1 MRNSEIQDSNFKM
14 VLVACLLLSACA
26 PVVAAPA
33 PGSTPVPTETP
44 VLNPL
49 GEAAQLGL
57 PGPTPLP
64 TRGPLR
70 PGEPLSYVVQSG
82 DTVRAIA
89 AHFNTTVEEVL
100 AANPGL
106 PQDATLSPGLA
117 ITVPAYYF
125 SLGGPAFK
133 MIPDGELVYG
143 PATAGFDLAAYL
155 ASQPGYLK
163 NLSAYVADRQR
174 TSAQTILYVAQ
185 HYSINPRL
193 LLALMEW
200 RTGALTQT
208 EASSQGIDRP
218 FGPLVGAG
226 GFYSQLRWAAE
237 QLSIGYYG
245 WRSGDLTILTLREG
259 YQSRVDM
266 YQNAGTVGVQ
276 YLIAQL
282 VPYDQFDVAV
292 GPDGFAAT
300 YYKLWGNPFDSPPE
314 DVIPGNLVQ
323 PEWAL
328 PFAANQQWA
337 LTGGPHP
344 GWGQNLPWSALD
356 FAPPAGETGCINTD
370 KRVLATAPGVVVRSG
385 DNTVVL
391 DLDGDGQEG
400 TGWALIYFHLA
411 GHDLIAAG
419 QAVQA
424 GDPVGHPSCEG
435 GVATG
440 THVHIARKYNGE
452 WLAADGIVPGVI
464 PFTLGGWVPVRGNAP
479 YSGRMTRIG
488 AWVEACTC
496 STATNRVYWAP

>member
-1 MRNSEIQDSNFKM
+1 
-14 VLVACLLLSACA
+14 
-26 PVVAAPA
+26 
-33 PGSTPVPTETP
+33 
-44 VLNPL
+44 
-49 GEAAQLGL
+49 
-57 PGPTPLP
+57 
-64 TRGPLR
+64 
-70 PGEPLSYVVQSG
+70 
-82 DTVRAIA
+82 VRAIA

-125 SLGGPAFK
+125 PLGGPALK
-133 MIPDGELVYG
+133 IIPDSELVYG
-143 PATAGFDLAAYL
+143 PTTAGFDLAAYL
-155 ASQPGYLK
+155 ASQLGYLK

-200 RTGALTQT
+200 RTGALTQAG
-208 EASSQGIDRP
+208 ASSRASDRP
-218 FGPLVGAG
+218 FGPVEGTG

-245 WRSGDLTILTLREG
+245 WRSGDLTTLTLGEG

-276 YLIAQL
+276 YLIAQM
-282 VPYDQFDVAV
+282 VPYDQFDQAV

-300 YYKLWGNPFDSPPE
+300 YNKLWGNPFDAPPV
-314 DVIPGNLVQ
+314 DVIPGSLAQ
-323 PEWAL
+323 PDWAL
-328 PFAANQQWA
+328 PFAANQQWS

-356 FAPPAGETGCINTD
+356 FAPPAGETGCIVTD
-370 KRVLATAPGVVVRSG
+370 KRVLASAPGVVVRSG

-391 DLDGDGQEG
+391 DLDGDGHEG
-400 TGWALIYFHLA
+400 TGWALIYFHVA
-411 GHDLIAAG
+411 SHDLIPAG
-419 QAVQA
+419 KAVQT
-424 GDPVGHPSCEG
+424 GDPLGHPSCEG

-440 THVHIARKYNGE
+440 THVHISRKYNGE
-452 WLAADGIVPGVI
+452 WLAADGIVPGVV
-464 PFTLGGWVPVRGNAP
+464 PFVLGGWVPVRGSVP

-496 STATNRVYWAP
+496 STAANRVYWPP